1 MLNGIHDYKKE
12 FVLSHT
18 FKNVSKMKIDK
29 SLISPVKKHANF
41 DWYLSI
47 NHNGDDLGM
56 YIHCKQSK
64 NDGVIWFI
72 EAEIEMT
79 LDGRF
84 IKSTTKRGEFKFS
97 TNAPFSHGFRKFI
110 SWNKCVYRIGDSFNA
125 KVSVKI
131 RKAIGNCKSVLRSF
145 DKSNEIGLEVLIET
159 YWAEYY
165 VMREVLTTQ
174 SAYFMDLLKDPGISK
189 VKLDGDDLTE
199 FQNLLEVLH
208 GMPAIDENTVVGI
221 LHLATDY
228 KMPLPIQKCE
238 EFLTNKS
245 TKSTNRKLKIASEY
259 RLDSLK
265 AFCLTKLSS
274 PDELRAALAVRR
286 EFTLGYI
293 YHTIDDLESPRPPK
307 TGRCFNFEWSL

>member
-1 MLNGIHDYKKE
+1 
-12 FVLSHT
+12 
-18 FKNVSKMKIDK
+18 
-29 SLISPVKKHANF
+29 
-41 DWYLSI
+41 
-47 NHNGDDLGM
+47 M

-165 VMREVLTTQ
+165 VMREVLGFFWFFYSNFYQ
-174 SAYFMDLLKDPGISK
+174 FSGANYSICIFYGSSQRSWDFESEARWRRSYRISESSGGSAR
-189 VKLDGDDLTE
+189 
-199 FQNLLEVLH
+199 NACH
-208 GMPAIDENTVVGI
+208 
-221 LHLATDY
+221 
-228 KMPLPIQKCE
+228 
-238 EFLTNKS
+238 
-245 TKSTNRKLKIASEY
+245 
-259 RLDSLK
+259 
-265 AFCLTKLSS
+265 
-274 PDELRAALAVRR
+274 
-286 EFTLGYI
+286 
-293 YHTIDDLESPRPPK
+293 
-307 TGRCFNFEWSL
+307 